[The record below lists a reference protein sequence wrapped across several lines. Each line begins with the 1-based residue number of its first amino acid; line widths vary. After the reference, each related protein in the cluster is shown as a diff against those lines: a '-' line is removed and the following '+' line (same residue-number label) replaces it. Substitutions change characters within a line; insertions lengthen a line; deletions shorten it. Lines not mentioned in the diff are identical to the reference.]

1 MKLDNLS
8 YFDLLMPK
16 DAVNS
21 ASQGWLYPQL
31 RDQLPHTPEEML
43 KWAPPIFMSVTLLY
57 LLIALNHVNWYFLF

>member
-16 DAVNS
+16 DPVNS

-31 RDQLPHTPEEML
+31 RDQLPHTPRRC
-43 KWAPPIFMSVTLLY
+43 
-57 LLIALNHVNWYFLF
+57 